1 MPRNGHSET
10 AHNVRRVGHLDI
22 AGGGQVV
29 IDNRGYAYVGHMK
42 PPHGTTI
49 IDVRDPKNP
58 KVAAEVRLEND
69 RSHTHKVR
77 VVGDLMFTNVE
88 QNDRHFMRKADRLDE
103 VSAKL
108 AGTLGRAPSDAE
120 LAAELKV
127 RDEQIAVLREARR
140 NPYRDGGW
148 KIYDISDRAKP
159 ELIHYERTS
168 GVGVHRFDVDASYA
182 YISTEMDGYI
192 GNILVIYDLKDPRKP
207 TEVSRWWLPGQHVA
221 GGETPTWRGTSNRL
235 HHAMRVGDEL
245 WAAVWQAG
253 IRVIDISD
261 IRKPKTIASHD
272 YHPPVPE
279 PTHTILPASQLIG
292 GRRIAVGVDEEHD
305 HVRGQPHAHLWVFD
319 VTDLPEIKPLSTFH
333 VGENASPWSG
343 APGRFGAHQFQEHI
357 DDTLVYAAWFSGGLR
372 IVDIKDPEAPEEVGW
387 FIPEPV
393 GGNAS
398 PQSNDVDVDRQGL
411 IYVLDRNRGFDILEF
426 KR

>member
-1 MPRNGHSET
+1 MPRNGHIET

-42 PPHGTTI
+42 PPHGTSI

-58 KVAAEVRLEND
+58 KVVAEVRLEND
-69 RSHTHKVR
+69 LSHTHKVR

-88 QNDRHFMRKADRLDE
+88 QNDRHLKRKADQLDGLA
-103 VSAKL
+103 AKL
-108 AGTLGRAPSDAE
+108 TGRLGRAPSDAE

-127 RDEQIAVLREARR
+127 TDEQIAVLREAKR

-148 KIYDISDRAKP
+148 KIYDISNRARP

-168 GVGVHRFDVDASYA
+168 GFGVHRFDVDASYA

-207 TEVSRWWLPGQHVA
+207 TEVSRWWLPGQHLA
-221 GGETPTWRGTSNRL
+221 GGETPTWRGYSNRL

-261 IRKPKTIASHD
+261 IRKPTTIASYD
-272 YHPPVPE
+272 YHPPTPE
-279 PTHTILPASQLIG
+279 PTHTILPATQLIG

-305 HVRGQPHAHLWVFD
+305 HVRGQPHAHLWVVD
-319 VTDLPEIKPLSTFH
+319 VTHHPEIKPLSTFH

-357 DDTLVYAAWFSGGLR
+357 DDTLVFAAWFSGGLR
-372 IVDIKDPEAPEEVGW
+372 VIDIKDPEAPEEVGW

-398 PQSNDVDVDRQGL
+398 PQSNDVDVDREGL
-411 IYVLDRNRGFDILEF
+411 IYVLDRNRGLDILEF